1 MIFSFYQM
9 CEEMFRIFNKV
20 ISVIVRKKK
29 PEQTCDIVLITFA
42 QKDHAPGAEGYKTVT
57 K

>member
-1 MIFSFYQM
+1 M

-20 ISVIVRKKK
+20 ISVIVSKKKK
-29 PEQTCDIVLITFA
+29 PQQTCDVVLITFA